1 MGDLSEFP
9 LKYRIFLKAYRWRR
23 IDPVPWAPLKKS
35 VAQSRLVLVSS
46 AGIVTSEQKPF
57 DNSIRGGD
65 PSIREIPSDVDVSTL
80 VETHRSDAFDHTGIR
95 QDPNLA
101 FPADRLG
108 ELSAAGIIG
117 SLNHRYLSI
126 MGSLTAPGRLI
137 KRTIPQVVP
146 KLVEDRID
154 IALLIPV

>member
-1 MGDLSEFP
+1 LGDLSEFP

-65 PSIREIPSDVDVSTL
+65 PSIREIPSDVDVTTL
-80 VETHRSDAFDHTGIR
+80 IETHRSDAFDHTGIR

-126 MGSLTAPGRLI
+126 MGSVTAPGRLI

>member
-80 VETHRSDAFDHTGIR
+80 IETHRSDAFDHTGIR

-126 MGSLTAPGRLI
+126 MGSVTAPGRLI